1 MQPNSI
7 SRYWQ
12 IPRASWGFARPVKSR
27 KSVIIGYLTHAKRF
41 ASLKPPHWDREAGEG
56 YRRLGREDSN
66 LRMQVP
72 KTCVLPLDDAPSMD
86 RYREALQRRLVHTR
100 LSTPP
105 VLRPG
110 AAHG

>member
-27 KSVIIGYLTHAKRF
+27 KSLMIGYLTHAKRLV
-41 ASLKPPHWDREAGEG
+41 SRKPPHWDREAGAG
-56 YRRLGREDSN
+56 HRRLGREDSN

-72 KTCVLPLDDAPSMD
+72 KTCVLPLDDAPSTNS
-86 RYREALQRRLVHTR
+86 YREALQRRLGNAEISMTTVP
-100 LSTPP
+100 S
-105 VLRPG
+105 
-110 AAHG
+110 AHWR